1 MANTPDAIT
10 GNQVYGVQA
19 KSLHLTSVILNS
31 CMILAGMGFMS
42 SNKIDPLYGVGTP
55 DAGMLMSGAQLSP
68 AMKKEIAECAA
79 YYPLIESYDQRDVK
93 TMAYRDTSATLSMH
107 AGAVA
112 TYTVVVDST
121 GTITSV
127 IPSGNTSGFSG
138 CPPTL
143 IAVDGGYTGQGA
155 VFTPVISAGVMTSV
169 TVDSGGYGFSSS
181 ANITILENSGLT
193 AAEEQ
198 SRPCVKWT
206 DITSPGYVYQRDLDR
221 FTALK
226 TTNKAMY
233 DAQVNDLTVNAEV
246 GMVSNLLQKVN
257 TDAIFGSPTSSTA
270 DLWSKQYGLD
280 SAIAPDNTYLGIDR
294 TLPANYWFRGVADAN
309 LRNFSLAQL
318 VADIHLTKGIAYLG
332 GHSDVILVGPALFNK
347 YQQEALSYQITPTDS
362 DNLKKLR
369 QFGFT
374 GQVVCYSGTY
384 VLSDI
389 RIKPKTAYSLFMK
402 SWKFATKSGANFSMK
417 TWRDQSEIEGG
428 KIAFYNTARLQYM
441 LFCDAPSLNVRYT
454 NLAA

>member
-1 MANTPDAIT
+1 M
-10 GNQVYGVQA
+10 
-19 KSLHLTSVILNS
+19 VI
-31 CMILAGMGFMS
+31 AAMGFMS

-55 DAGMLMSGAQLSP
+55 DVGMLMSGAQLSP

-93 TMAYRDTSATLSMH
+93 TMSYRDTSATISMH
-107 AGAVA
+107 SGVAA
-112 TYTVVVDST
+112 TYTATVTNGAIVS
-121 GTITSV
+121 IAL
-127 IPSGNTSGFSG
+127 SGNTSGFSG

-155 VFTPVISAGVMTSV
+155 LLTPVISGGVMTSV
-169 TVDSGGYGFSSS
+169 TVDSGGYGYSSS
-181 ANITILENSGLT
+181 GNITILENSGLT

-226 TTNKAMY
+226 TTNRAMY
-233 DAQVNDLTVNAEV
+233 DSQVNDLTTNAEI
-246 GMVSNLLQKVN
+246 GMISNLLQRVN
-257 TDAIFGSPTSSTA
+257 ADALYGTPSSSTA
-270 DLWSKQYGLD
+270 DLWTKQYGLD
-280 SAIAPDNTYLGIDR
+280 AAIAPDNTYLGIDR
-294 TLPANYWFRGVADAN
+294 TVASNYWFRGVSDAN
-309 LRNFSLAQL
+309 ARQYSLAQL
-318 VADIHLTKGIAYLG
+318 VADIHLTKGVAYLG

-362 DNLKKLR
+362 ENLKKLR

-389 RIKPKTAYSLFMK
+389 RIKPNTAYSLFMK

-417 TWRDQSEIEGG
+417 SWKDQSEIEGG

-454 NLAA
+454 NLS